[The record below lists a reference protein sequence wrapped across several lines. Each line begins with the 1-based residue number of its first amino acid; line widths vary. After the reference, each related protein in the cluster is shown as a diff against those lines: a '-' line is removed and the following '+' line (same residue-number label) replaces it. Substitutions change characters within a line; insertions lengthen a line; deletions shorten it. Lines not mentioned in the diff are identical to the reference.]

1 FFINTYT
8 VNYINVLGSQSGSPG
23 EGLRVR
29 ILTDK
34 TFNVFNHMVVA
45 DEEGTTLVQTFWH
58 DVQNAL
64 FTIARLAARL
74 FRQERHRV
82 AFIQQTQLPVR
93 VAGGAW
99 VEVNAAFQQVTVE
112 IRNQGTDI
120 AG

>member
-1 FFINTYT
+1 
-8 VNYINVLGSQSGSPG
+8 
-23 EGLRVR
+23 
-29 ILTDK
+29 
-34 TFNVFNHMVVA
+34 MVVA

-58 DVQNAL
+58 DIQNTL

-74 FRQERHRV
+74 FRRTPSGCIHTADAV
-82 AFIQQTQLPVR
+82 SVR

-120 AG
+120 AGGVRALRRFIFFGRI